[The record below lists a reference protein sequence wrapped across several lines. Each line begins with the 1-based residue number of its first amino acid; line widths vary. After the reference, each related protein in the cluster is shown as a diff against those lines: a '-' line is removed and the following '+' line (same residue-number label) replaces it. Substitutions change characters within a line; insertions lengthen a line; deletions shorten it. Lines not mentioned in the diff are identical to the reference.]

1 MSITTD
7 QNILDIVQH
16 CHLEIGNPN
25 QTRPR
30 PEIEFDSNE
39 KEIIDSE
46 IAHLLELG
54 VIEPAVHSPG
64 EYISTIFVRK
74 KKSGKYRMILNLK
87 GLNKHIEK
95 HHFKMD
101 TLWSAVRLMTPNCF
115 MASIDLKDAYYV
127 VPIAEEHRKY
137 LRFYW
142 QGCLYQY
149 TSMPNGLSSAPRC
162 FTKLLK
168 PVYSTLRQYG
178 HLNVGYIDDSYLQG
192 SDTKECL
199 LNISDTQTLFT
210 RLGFVINLEKSCLI
224 PAQQITFLGFV
235 LDSVAMTIA
244 LTDDKKAKVKANC
257 QALLPKPNT
266 TITELAQLVG
276 MLVSC
281 LPGVQFGKLHYRN
294 LEIEKNLALRKH
306 KGNYEAQLTLS
317 SSAKDELTWWIENV
331 DKAFNPI
338 SHGNPVIELRTDA
351 SKKGWGVYLDGDTT
365 QGLWSV
371 SESQLHIN
379 ELELKAVHF
388 AVQAFGKRLKNK
400 HVKILCDNSTTV
412 AYVNAMGGTKSP
424 NCNQIAYDIWDWCVN
439 NNSWLTATHI
449 AGVENIE
456 ADKESRLFN
465 DRTEWTL
472 KREIFAQIIT
482 HWGTPEI
489 DLFATRINT
498 QLPKFVSWK
507 PDPASCFVDA
517 FTISWNSLYFYAFP
531 PFCQIH
537 RCLQKILE
545 EQVPQGI
552 VILPLWPTQVWWPQL
567 VKMLIAIPF
576 VLPKQEDLLSLSHS
590 PRTLHPL
597 RRKLTMLACLLSGN
611 PSRIEEFQRQ
621 LLSSSWPPGEMEQ
634 RNNTVP
640 TLQSGKHFVIRG
652 KSVTFSHL

>member
-1 MSITTD
+1 
-7 QNILDIVQH
+7 
-16 CHLEIGNPN
+16 
-25 QTRPR
+25 
-30 PEIEFDSNE
+30 
-39 KEIIDSE
+39 
-46 IAHLLELG
+46 
-54 VIEPAVHSPG
+54 
-64 EYISTIFVRK
+64 
-74 KKSGKYRMILNLK
+74 
-87 GLNKHIEK
+87 
-95 HHFKMD
+95 
-101 TLWSAVRLMTPNCF
+101 
-115 MASIDLKDAYYV
+115 MASIDLTDAYYV

-149 TSMPNGLSSAPRC
+149 TCMPNGLSSAPRC

-178 HLNVGYIDDSYLQG
+178 HINVGYIDDSYLQG

-210 RLGFVINLEKSCLI
+210 RLGFVINVEKSCFI
-224 PAQQITFLGFV
+224 PAQKITFLGFV
-235 LDSVAMTIA
+235 LDSVSMTIA
-244 LTDDKKAKVKANC
+244 LTEDKKAKVKANC
-257 QALLPKPNT
+257 KALLPQTNT

-276 MLVSC
+276 TLVSC
-281 LPGVQFGKLHYRN
+281 LPGVQFGKLHYRT
-294 LEIEKNLALRKH
+294 LEIEKNMALRKH

-338 SHGNPVIELRTDA
+338 SHGNPTIELRTDA
-351 SKKGWGVYLDGDTT
+351 SKKGWGVYFDGDTT

-388 AVQAFGKRLKNK
+388 AVQAFGHRLQNK

-424 NCNQIAYDIWDWCVN
+424 GCNQIACEIWDWCVN

-449 AGVENIE
+449 AGVENTE

-472 KREIFAQIIT
+472 KREIFARITT

-489 DLFATRINT
+489 DLFATRLNT

-507 PDPASCFVDA
+507 PDPFSCFVDA
-517 FTISWNSLYFYAFP
+517 FTISWSSLNFYAFP

-545 EQVPQGI
+545 EQAPQGI
-552 VILPLWPTQVWWPQL
+552 MILPFWPTQVWWPQL
-567 VKMLIAIPF
+567 LKMLIAIPF
-576 VLPKQEDLLSLSHS
+576 LLPKQEDLLSLSHS
-590 PRTLHPL
+590 PHTLHPL

-611 PSRIEEFQRQ
+611 PSKIKEFQRQ
-621 LLSSSWPPGEMEQ
+621 LLSSSWPPGEMAQ

-640 TLQSGKHFVIRG
+640 TLQSGKSFVIRG